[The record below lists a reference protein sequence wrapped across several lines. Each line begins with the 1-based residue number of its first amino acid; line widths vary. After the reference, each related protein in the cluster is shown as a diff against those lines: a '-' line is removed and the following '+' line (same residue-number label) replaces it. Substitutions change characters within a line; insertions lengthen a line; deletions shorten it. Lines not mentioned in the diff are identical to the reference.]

1 MRRHLANI
9 LPPYIIAA
17 VIILAAGFSQ
27 ASAQR
32 RITPVNTPATATQS
46 VNENKLPS
54 DSIDRSKLV
63 QYRDDKGNVV
73 LVDTITGIEIV
84 DSAAMPKVPP
94 MIYPLVYD
102 ASVGVN
108 LWDPLMRAFGQSYGL
123 IGFSAHFNMH
133 NRYIAVFETGLG
145 QADNTP
151 ADNNYTYHS
160 GTAPFFKIGMDYNFM
175 YNSNPDYQIYAGI
188 RYGFSPFKWTLRG
201 VTVDNG
207 YWGESAE
214 FNFPELNSTAGY
226 LELLFGIKVKI
237 YKAISMGWT
246 FRYHNLLHYGPKTNG
261 KPWYVPGYGATN
273 SPIGASVSVY
283 YTLPLHSR
291 NKTGVMEPGPVI
303 PPGETPPPPFTGDS
317 TSSDNE
323 AIDPNATETANEQD
337 PVQ

>member
-1 MRRHLANI
+1 MKHRYSVNLLL
-9 LPPYIIAA
+9 LPIVA
-17 VIILAAGFSQ
+17 VIMMTAGFTRV
-27 ASAQR
+27 SAQR
-32 RITPVNTPATATQS
+32 RVTPVNTPATATQS
-46 VNENKLPS
+46 INENKLPS

-73 LVDTITGIEIV
+73 LVDTITGMEIV

-94 MIYPLVYD
+94 MIYPLIYD

-145 QADNTP
+145 EADNTP

-160 GTAPFFKIGMDYNFM
+160 GVAPYFKIGMDYNFL

-188 RYGFSPFKWTLRG
+188 RYGFTPFRWTLRD
-201 VTVDNG
+201 VTVDNS
-207 YWGESAE
+207 YWDEPSRLD
-214 FNFPELNSTAGY
+214 FPELNSTAGY
-226 LELLFGIKVKI
+226 MELLFGIKVKI

-261 KPWYVPGYGATN
+261 KPWYVPGYGSTN
-273 SPIGASVSVY
+273 SAIGASVSVY

-291 NKTGVMEPGPVI
+291 AKADVPELGPVI
-303 PPGETPPPPFTGDS
+303 PPGETPPAGQSNDSPDETPTTGK
-317 TSSDNE
+317 SS
-323 AIDPNATETANEQD
+323 ATESVTD
-337 PVQ
+337 